1 MDGFTIENG
10 VLTHYT
16 GEEKHVI
23 VPDGVT
29 EIGEYA
35 FFMCEN
41 LEVVVIPKSVL
52 YMDLYIFLDC
62 KKLTVNCLLDEKPEG
77 WRDGWDISSVDFDTE
92 EEYTHFEVVWGYK
105 AD

>member
-1 MDGFTIENG
+1 
-10 VLTHYT
+10 
-16 GEEKHVI
+16 
-23 VPDGVT
+23 
-29 EIGEYA
+29 
-35 FFMCEN
+35 
-41 LEVVVIPKSVL
+41 
-52 YMDLYIFLDC
+52 MDLYIFLDC